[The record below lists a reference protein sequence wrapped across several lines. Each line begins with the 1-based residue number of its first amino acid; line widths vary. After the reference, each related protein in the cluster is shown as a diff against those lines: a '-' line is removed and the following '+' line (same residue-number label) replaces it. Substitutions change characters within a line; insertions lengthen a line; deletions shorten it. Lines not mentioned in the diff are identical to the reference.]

1 MAERREWSRL
11 VFGGLLNKL
20 PAHSTESTLPLFQVS
35 LSLVLLL
42 PFLSLSFLPPTDR
55 PPTVTYDSDPR
66 LVRGVRLCV
75 YTVQQQVRRPSA
87 LRGGA

>member
-42 PFLSLSFLPPTDR
+42 PFLSLSFSLFLASDR
-55 PPTVTYDSDPR
+55 PTADSD
-66 LVRGVRLCV
+66 VRLGPEAC
-75 YTVQQQVRRPSA
+75 
-87 LRGGA
+87 